1 MQRIKIAI
9 TMKQFDNKQEVI
21 AQEVTEHISETP
33 EKGYVINKGL
43 PSFVGPTGK

>member
-9 TMKQFDNKQEVI
+9 TMKRFDNKQEVI

-33 EKGYVINKGL
+33 EKGYVINKGI
-43 PSFVGPTGK
+43 PSFVGPAGK